1 VRLTLTEFM
10 PTLIESVRAMWPW
23 EMIAVILAI
32 VYLLLAIRQN
42 ILCWAAA
49 IISTAIYLVLM
60 FRVGL
65 YMESALQ
72 LFYIAMAIYGW
83 YSWRHGQ
90 GLGSG
95 SAHELQVTSW
105 PLAFNILPVLLIA
118 FATVV
123 SGFVLRGYT
132 NAAMPYVDSFTTWG
146 AIVSTWMVAR
156 KIIQNWHYWF
166 VVDAV
171 SIYLYASRGLWLT
184 VLLFV
189 VYLVLIVIGL
199 KEWRKCLPM
208 PAQ

>member
-1 VRLTLTEFM
+1 M

-49 IISTAIYLVLM
+49 IISTAIYLMLM

-90 GLGSG
+90 GSGSG

-123 SGFVLRGYT
+123 SGFMLRAYT
-132 NAAMPYVDSFTTWG
+132 NAAMPYMDSFTTWG

-184 VLLFV
+184 VLLFA